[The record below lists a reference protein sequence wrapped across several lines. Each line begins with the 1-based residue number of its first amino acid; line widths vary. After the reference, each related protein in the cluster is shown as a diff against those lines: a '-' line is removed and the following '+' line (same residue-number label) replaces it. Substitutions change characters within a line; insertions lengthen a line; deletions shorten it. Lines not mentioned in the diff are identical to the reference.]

1 MKKRMLPVLVAL
13 VLIIIIGVVG
23 LGGHF
28 LERYSYGHE
37 MADWN
42 EHYQVSGEQAAI
54 ILQDEMVEE
63 KAIIRNGVCYFDL
76 ATVQTYLNEIFYA
89 DTAEQLLLYA
99 LPTEVI
105 RVGFGSTAYN
115 STAGNQDL
123 GYVICFMENDTLYV
137 AADYVKQF
145 TNFSIDIYDRHIQL
159 YTQWGSKETADIK
172 RNTDVREKGG
182 VKSPI
187 LRAIAKGETVEVLE
201 VMETWTKVKTSDSV
215 IGYVENKRLE
225 NYTTVEEVPVTDYVE
240 PEYTSISMD
249 GKVSLGW
256 HSIGGVAGNS
266 TLSSMV
272 SGTKG
277 MNVISPTWFSMNDND
292 GGIRSF
298 GTGEYVNEAH
308 GLGLQVWGAVDN
320 FNYANETGAS
330 IDTYGVLAS
339 TTKRGLLIQN
349 IMTMADSLG
358 LDGINVDFEQLT
370 ADTGIHYVQFLR
382 ELSIA
387 CRNRGLVLSVDNP
400 VPFHFNE
407 FYRMDIQGEIADY
420 VIIMGYDEHW
430 HGSGD
435 PGSVASIGYV
445 TEGLTKTLEQVP
457 AHKVVNALPLYTI
470 LWKTEGGTVTDEYL
484 TILNTADFLSGVP
497 AESVW
502 DETTCQNYIEW
513 TDAAAGYQMW
523 IEDAESI
530 RVKLNVMTANNI
542 GGVAVWRLGY
552 GTPAIWELIS
562 AYSGS

>member
-13 VLIIIIGVVG
+13 VLIIIIGAVG
-23 LGGHF
+23 LGGYF
-28 LERYSYGHE
+28 FERYSYGHE

-63 KAIIRNGVCYFDL
+63 KAMIRNGICYLDL

-89 DTAEQLLLYA
+89 DTGEQLLLYA

-105 RVGFGSTAYN
+105 RVSFGSTAYD
-115 STAGNQDL
+115 STAGSQDL
-123 GYVICFMENDTLYV
+123 GYVICYMENDTLYV
-137 AADYVKQF
+137 AAEYVKQF

-159 YTQWGSKETADIK
+159 YTQWGSKETAEIK

-225 NYTTVEEVPVTDYVE
+225 NHATVEETPVTDYTE

-272 SGTKG
+272 AGTKG
-277 MNVISPTWFSMNDND
+277 MNVISPTWFSMNDNE

-298 GTGEYVNEAH
+298 GTGAYVEEAH

-320 FNYANETGAS
+320 FNYANETGVP
-330 IDTYGVLAS
+330 IDTYSVLAS

-349 IMTMADSLG
+349 IMAMAESLG

-387 CRNRGLVLSVDNP
+387 CRSRALVLSVDNP

-407 FYRMDIQGEIADY
+407 FYRMDIQGKIADY

-435 PGSVASIGYV
+435 PGSVASIEYV
-445 TEGLTKTLEQVP
+445 SGGLTKTLEQVP

-513 TDAAAGYQMW
+513 TDATAQYQMW